1 MEEFVDTWDPET
13 SDRMLLPHRSCCVCG
28 RLDSSVDLGRA
39 RLIVIYD
46 PEEQGLV
53 ERMVCSTTCRD
64 MMVLSHM
71 RLK

>member
-13 SDRMLLPHRSCCVCG
+13 SDTMLLPHRSCCVCG
-28 RLDSSVDLGRA
+28 RLDTNIDLNQA
-39 RLIVIYD
+39 RLIVVYD
-46 PEEQGLV
+46 PEEQERV

-64 MMVLSHM
+64 MLVLSQM